1 MAIWAQFSE
10 AQNGQ
15 LITNLARAFHL
26 PRAKA
31 KAALLSMVGELTAC
45 IDEQTLSRRTLARL
59 VELLGKGVHEQVLD
73 TPMLLGTTST
83 QVIGS
88 EALTIIA
95 GREESKR
102 IAQQSAAAAD
112 ISVMI
117 AEYLLP
123 VIASL
128 VVGALAR
135 ETRGKLVSLSTGE
148 PVIDEPPSDAT
159 GGGLQL
165 PLAVGTA
172 SFSGSVG
179 GSLRVA
185 GNQAAARHY
194 DEIAAA
200 IGGTGRL
207 PGAPDATTA
216 VRRIVAAGLGV
227 PLGPIGWMV
236 RLQRRGAG
244 VINAAHGELLR
255 RLRAARERGPGRS

>member
-1 MAIWAQFSE
+1 MAIWTQLSE

-15 LITNLARAFHL
+15 LLANLARAFHL

-31 KAALLSMVGELTAC
+31 KAALLSMVGELTRC
-45 IDEQTLSRRTLARL
+45 IDEQTQSRRTLARL
-59 VELLGKGVHEQVLD
+59 VELLGQGAHEQVLD
-73 TPMLLGTTST
+73 TPALLGTTST

-88 EALTIIA
+88 DALTIVA
-95 GREESKR
+95 GREESQR

-112 ISVMI
+112 VSVMI

-123 VIASL
+123 VIATL
-128 VVGALAR
+128 IVGALAR

-148 PVIDEPPSDAT
+148 PVIDEPPADAT

-179 GSLRVA
+179 GSLRAA
-185 GNQAAARHY
+185 GNQAAPSHY

-207 PGAPDATTA
+207 PGEPDAAIA

-227 PLGPIGWMV
+227 PLGPIGWIV
-236 RLQRRGAG
+236 RLQRWGAG
-244 VINAAHGELLR
+244 AINTVHTELR
-255 RLRAARERGPGRS
+255 RRIRVVRERGPEGS

>member
-1 MAIWAQFSE
+1 MAIWAQLSE

-15 LITNLARAFHL
+15 LIANLARAFHL

-31 KAALLSMVGELTAC
+31 KAALLAMVGELTSC
-45 IDEQTLSRRTLARL
+45 IDGQTLSRRALARL
-59 VELLGKGVHEQVLD
+59 VELLGQGVHEQVLD

-83 QVIGS
+83 QFIGS
-88 EALTIIA
+88 DALTIIA

-102 IAQQSAAAAD
+102 IAEQSAATAD

-123 VIASL
+123 VITTVL
-128 VVGALAR
+128 VGALAR

-148 PVIDEPPSDAT
+148 PVIEEPPSDAT

-179 GSLRVA
+179 GSLRAA
-185 GNQAAARHY
+185 GNQAAASHY

-207 PGAPDATTA
+207 PGEPDAAIA

-236 RLQRRGAG
+236 RLQRWGAG
-244 VINAAHGELLR
+244 AINTAHTQLR
-255 RLRAARERGPGRS
+255 RRIRAARERGPGGS

>member
-1 MAIWAQFSE
+1 MAIWSQLSE

-15 LITNLARAFHL
+15 LIANLARTFHL

-31 KAALLSMVGELTAC
+31 KAALLAMVAQLTKC
-45 IDEQTLSRRTLARL
+45 IDEQTQSRRTLARL

-73 TPMLLGTTST
+73 TPTLLGTTST

-88 EALTIIA
+88 DALTIIA
-95 GREESKR
+95 GRDESKR
-102 IAQQSAAAAD
+102 IAEQSAAAAD
-112 ISVMI
+112 VSVMI

-123 VIASL
+123 VITTL
-128 VVGALAR
+128 LVGALAR
-135 ETRGKLVSLSTGE
+135 ETRGKLVSLSTGQ
-148 PVIDEPPSDAT
+148 PVIDEPPSDTT

-185 GNQAAARHY
+185 GNQAAASHY

-200 IGGTGRL
+200 IRGTGRL
-207 PGAPDATTA
+207 PGKPDAAIT
-216 VRRIVAAGLGV
+216 VRRVIAAGLGV
-227 PLGPIGWMV
+227 PLGPIGWML
-236 RLQRRGAG
+236 RLQRWG
-244 VINAAHGELLR
+244 VEAINAVQAELQR
-255 RLRAARERGPGRS
+255 RARAVRERGPGES